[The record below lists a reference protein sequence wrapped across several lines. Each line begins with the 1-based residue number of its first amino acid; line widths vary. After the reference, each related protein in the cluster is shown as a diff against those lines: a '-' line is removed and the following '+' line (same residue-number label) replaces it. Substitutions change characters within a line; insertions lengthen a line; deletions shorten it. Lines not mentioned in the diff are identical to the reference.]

1 MHGTCLQITRCS
13 VRQEDAEVCLRKK
26 IGDTMLIIN
35 TVIGAIGMIL
45 FPLVFGYFIAKK
57 FKLTFKDFRK
67 LFIAG
72 ALTFIS
78 SQIFHIPLVYGL
90 TAMFKNGIL
99 PSPPES
105 WTLIFNAILL
115 GLLAGIFEETARYI
129 LFKYIMKNSRD
140 WKDSITIGLGHG
152 GIEAILLGVISIT
165 TLVQMVA
172 MKDATSL
179 SALGL
184 PADQLEIVK
193 TQVAAY
199 WAQSAITPLF
209 GFFERISAMSL
220 HIGLSVLVMYSI
232 VSGQRKWFWFALLYH
247 ALVDALAVYLYP
259 KITVGSN
266 VMLGT
271 FGLET
276 LVAVLSIGLLVYTIR
291 LSKSFSIKNEVE
303 F

>member
-1 MHGTCLQITRCS
+1 LETQL
-13 VRQEDAEVCLRKK
+13 
-26 IGDTMLIIN
+26 LII
-35 TVIGAIGMIL
+35 TIAISAIGMIL
-45 FPLVFGYFIAKK
+45 LPLVLGYFIAKK
-57 FKLTFKDFRK
+57 YQLTFKDFRK

-72 ALTFIS
+72 ALTFIA
-78 SQIFHIPLVYGL
+78 SQVLHIPLVFGL
-90 TAMFKNGIL
+90 TAMFNNGIL

-129 LFKYIMKNSRD
+129 LFRYIMKDSRE

-152 GIEAILLGVISIT
+152 GVEAILLGIISIA

-172 MKDATSL
+172 MKDTTAL

-184 PADQLEIVK
+184 PANQLEIVK

-199 WAQSAITPLF
+199 WAQSAVTPLF
-209 GFFERISAMSL
+209 GFIERISAMSL

-271 FGLET
+271 FGLEV
-276 LVAVLSIGLLVYTIR
+276 LVAILGIGLLVYAIR
-291 LSKSFSIKNEVE
+291 LRNSFPIKNEVG
-303 F
+303 FL

>member
-1 MHGTCLQITRCS
+1 
-13 VRQEDAEVCLRKK
+13 
-26 IGDTMLIIN
+26 MLITTTI
-35 TVIGAIGMIL
+35 ISAIGMIL
-45 FPLVFGYFIAKK
+45 LPLALGYFVAKK

-72 ALTFIS
+72 ALTFIA
-78 SQIFHIPLVYGL
+78 SQVLHIPLVYGL
-90 TAMFKNGIL
+90 TAMFKNGTL

-129 LFKYIMKNSRD
+129 LFKYIMKNSHE

-165 TLVQMVA
+165 TLIQMIA
-172 MKDATSL
+172 MKDGTAL

-184 PADQLEIVK
+184 PADQLEIAK
-193 TQVAAY
+193 TQVAVY
-199 WAQSAITPLF
+199 WAQSAVTPLF

-220 HIGLSVLVMYSI
+220 HVGLSVLVMYSI

-259 KITVGSN
+259 KITAGIKCY
-266 VMLGT
+266 
-271 FGLET
+271 
-276 LVAVLSIGLLVYTIR
+276 ARYIWIGNSGCNSWYWVVSLCH
-291 LSKSFSIKNEVE
+291 SIKEQ
-303 F
+303 FPRQK